1 MRRHPLLLSL
11 SVGALDPR
19 ERLSHVYFGGE
30 WQTGN
35 TVSFGGPGSQI
46 SNLTTLAT
54 EWTPGVLFPSCGSV
68 AQRTGHGASVAWWPD
83 EEKSGR
89 SRSILW
95 NRSGSG
101 QAEQPLQPASI
112 QVCEAHELD
121 AEFAVL
127 DPSNGGGMD
136 GDRSG

>member
-1 MRRHPLLLSL
+1 MHHPFENVVEFQPGKTNERVVFSSLTQVFDASPSASSL
-11 SVGALDPR
+11 SVAALDPR

-68 AQRTGHGASVAWWPD
+68 AQRTGHGP
-83 EEKSGR
+83 
-89 SRSILW
+89 
-95 NRSGSG
+95 
-101 QAEQPLQPASI
+101 
-112 QVCEAHELD
+112 
-121 AEFAVL
+121 
-127 DPSNGGGMD
+127 
-136 GDRSG
+136 